1 MTMNKSKHSK
11 MSSAMF
17 LESSLD
23 LCVTD
28 HDGAAIRA
36 CIQPT
41 LLTRTRVIGIVEWE
55 GTKVISSFVDATG
68 DETRWGQIL
77 LLVWSATGPTS
88 VREVPVL
95 GPSQWSTARLTLP
108 NITEPGKTIV
118 SVCLTSRDWTARLEE
133 YSHLQSVTEQA
144 IPLKLR
150 SLDVGSLA
158 VDMLS
163 RMLLG
168 HSWLTGELMVE

>member
-1 MTMNKSKHSK
+1 M
-11 MSSAMF
+11 MSSAVL
-17 LESSLD
+17 LESTLD

-28 HDGAAIRA
+28 HDGVVIRA

-41 LLTRTRVIGIVEWE
+41 LLTRTRVSGIVEWE
-55 GTKVISSFVDATG
+55 GTKVLSSFVDATG

-88 VREVPVL
+88 VRAVPVL
-95 GPSQWSTARLTLP
+95 GPNQWSTARLTLP
-108 NITEPGKTIV
+108 NITEPGEVPV
-118 SVCLTSRDWTARLEE
+118 SVYLASREWTARAEE
-133 YSHLQSVTEQA
+133 SSHLQSVTEQT